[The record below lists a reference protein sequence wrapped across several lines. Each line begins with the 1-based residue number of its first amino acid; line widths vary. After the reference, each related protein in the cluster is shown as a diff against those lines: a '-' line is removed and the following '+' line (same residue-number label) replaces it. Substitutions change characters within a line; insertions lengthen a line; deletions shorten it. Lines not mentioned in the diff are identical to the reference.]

1 MKAALRGPLEPE
13 AILWD
18 LDGTLVDGAAAIHD
32 SFEHALRVR
41 GQAPV
46 ARHLVA
52 SRIGLPLRLMF
63 RDLCVVDDRES
74 AALVREYR
82 ARFEEV
88 APTLVRPTP
97 GMQEALDAFPDA
109 AMAIVTTK
117 AVEPARTV
125 LAALGI
131 AERFRTIVGVDTVRR
146 PKPDPEGA
154 RVALARMGLGATRA
168 VFVGDTI
175 MDVLAGKGAG
185 CRTVA
190 VLNGHGDAHELKA
203 SEPDALIA
211 DLRSLPATVLS
222 L

>member
-1 MKAALRGPLEPE
+1 MEPE

-32 SFEHALRVR
+32 SFEHALRAR
-41 GQAPV
+41 GLPPV
-46 ARHLVA
+46 DRALVA

-63 RDLCVVDDRES
+63 RDLCQVDDRES

-82 ARFEEV
+82 ARFEQV
-88 APTLVRPTP
+88 APTLVRGTR
-97 GMQEALDAFPDA
+97 GMREALDAFPGA
-109 AMAIVTTK
+109 KMAIVTTK

-125 LAALGI
+125 LKALGI
-131 AERFRTIVGVDTVRR
+131 EPRFATIVGVDTVRR
-146 PKPDPEGA
+146 PKPDSEGA
-154 RVALARMGLGATRA
+154 RVALARLGVGSVRT

-190 VLNGHGDAHELKA
+190 VLNGHGDADELKA
-203 SEPDALIA
+203 SEPDALLP
-211 DLRSLPATVLS
+211 DLTGFAEAVRSL
-222 L
+222 